1 VSDPEETKAAP
12 SVFSPEAIPSDA
24 RITRIEH
31 AGGLTVEWKDVAG
44 DRSISIQL
52 YDKYGAGIPLD
63 DRLALAFEAIH
74 QFARKQP

>member
-1 VSDPEETKAAP
+1 MTELNEP
-12 SVFSPEAIPSDA
+12 SVKSPDAAVLDA
-24 RITRIEH
+24 RITRTEH

-63 DRLALAFEAIH
+63 DRLDLAFRAIH
-74 QFARKQP
+74 QFAQKQP

>member
-1 VSDPEETKAAP
+1 MTELNEP
-12 SVFSPEAIPSDA
+12 SVKSQDA
-24 RITRIEH
+24 AVLDAGITRTEH